1 MYRHVIW
8 DFDGTLF
15 DTYPSMTSAM
25 ISALS
30 MRGLS
35 ASEDEVYPLLKITTG
50 HAKRFFKDKYGLGDD
65 FDEDFARIRRE
76 IEVGMSFPYPG
87 VVELLRDIV
96 AAGGY
101 SYICTH
107 RSLSTYKFLEHHGLT
122 GLFRGCVTADDGFA
136 LKPAPDSVEFLLD
149 KYGIDPAEAIMVGDR
164 ELDVKAGQNAGIC
177 GCAYSDGSGA
187 PIPCADVTA
196 RDMNELRGILLGR

>member
-15 DTYPSMTSAM
+15 DTYPSMTKAM
-25 ISALS
+25 QGALE
-30 MRGLS
+30 MRGY
-35 ASEDEVYPLLKITTG
+35 SEPEEDIYSYLKVTTG
-50 HAKRFFKDKYGLGDD
+50 HAKKIYKDKYSLGED
-65 FDEDFARIRRE
+65 FDEDFKRIRQE
-76 IEVGMSFPYPG
+76 IEVGISFPYPG

-101 SYICTH
+101 NYICTH
-107 RSLSTYKFLEHHGLT
+107 RSISTYKFLEHHGLSE
-122 GLFRGCVTADDGFA
+122 LFRGCVTADDGFA
-136 LKPAPDSVEFLLD
+136 PKPAPDSVKYILD
-149 KYGIDPAEAIMVGDR
+149 KYGIDPADAVMVGDR

-177 GCAYSDGSGA
+177 GCAYSDGTGT

-196 RDMNELRGILLGR
+196 RDMDELRRILLG